1 MSKAGWN
8 TETPLFQETLPKKS
22 EILSSKN
29 MEIDLDK
36 AIQDD
41 WDEAIKRRDASMTIV
56 PLPPEYQINED

>member
-1 MSKAGWN
+1 
-8 TETPLFQETLPKKS
+8 
-22 EILSSKN
+22 

-41 WDEAIKRRDASMTIV
+41 LQKIEDSLEEKIIIF